1 MNEKITARL
10 LRTSLD
16 ELRQARLHL
25 TFSAQRVEQL
35 GGERSDWSE
44 ADLEKI
50 EAYTGRFAR
59 VVDLLTNKVLR
70 ALFAHELEQA
80 ETVLDRFNLAEK
92 RGLVASAGE
101 LRTLKEHRNSIA
113 HDYAGAKI
121 KIIFAF
127 CRTTQVQLDAI
138 CDRVDAYAG
147 QFLPPQLGGKLKEK
161 SGK

>member
-16 ELRQARLHL
+16 ELRQARAHL
-25 TFSAQRVEQL
+25 TFSAQRVGQL
-35 GGERSDWSE
+35 GGERSGWSE

-92 RGLVASAGE
+92 RGSVASAGE

-113 HDYAGAKI
+113 RSA
-121 KIIFAF
+121 
-127 CRTTQVQLDAI
+127 
-138 CDRVDAYAG
+138 
-147 QFLPPQLGGKLKEK
+147 P
-161 SGK
+161 

>member
-10 LRTSLD
+10 LRAGLD
-16 ELRQARLHL
+16 ELRQARDHL
-25 TFSAQRVEQL
+25 TFSAQRVGQL

-70 ALFAHELEQA
+70 ALFVHELERA

-92 RGLVASAGE
+92 RGFVASAGE

-113 HDYAGAKI
+113 HDYAGTKMETI
-121 KIIFAF
+121 VAF

-138 CDRVDAYAG
+138 CDRVSKYIESLLS
-147 QFLPPQLGGKLKEK
+147 QET
-161 SGK
+161 

>member
-70 ALFAHELEQA
+70 ALFAHELEPA

-92 RGLVASAGE
+92 RGFVASAGE
-101 LRTLKEHRNSIA
+101 LRTLKEHRNRIA
-113 HDYAGAKI
+113 HDYAGAGLET
-121 KIIFAF
+121 IFDF

-138 CDRVDAYAG
+138 CERVAG
-147 QFLPPQLGGKLKEK
+147 HARQIL
-161 SGK
+161 SA